1 MARPP
6 AVPVAKPIAAVPPDA
21 LPSEARA
28 AVLIWFDERGR
39 ALSFRATR
47 DPYAILVSEVMAQQ
61 TQISRVVEAWSR
73 FLERFPTVRALADAT
88 PADVVRAWQGMG
100 YDRRALNLRRAA
112 RAIVNEHGGAV
123 PSDIDALE
131 RLPGIGP
138 YTARAVASIAF
149 GARVG
154 AVDTNVRRVLGRAL
168 ADLDA
173 GALPPARLQKMADE
187 SVDPDRPGDW
197 THAVMDIGATLCR
210 PRVPACDACP
220 LRPWCRFAAE
230 TATAETAVP
239 ETAAPGH
246 AFDRAHR
253 RPARPRPASRAPA
266 IPFAATTR
274 WLRGRIVDRL
284 RDASGTDWSKVA
296 APIGDHDRAA
306 VRAALGALARD
317 GLVELDPADPDR
329 ARLATA

>member
-1 MARPP
+1 MARSRP
-6 AVPVAKPIAAVPPDA
+6 ALRRESPARA

-28 AVLIWFDERGR
+28 AVLTWFDERGR

-47 DPYAILVSEVMAQQ
+47 DPYAVLVSEVMAQQ
-61 TQISRVVEAWSR
+61 TQISRVVEAWGR
-73 FLERFPTVRALADAT
+73 FLARFPTVQALADAS

-112 RAIVNEHGGAV
+112 RAIVDEHGGVV
-123 PSDIDALE
+123 PSDIAALE

-168 ADLDA
+168 AGFDA
-173 GALPPARLQKMADE
+173 GLIPPARHQSMADA

-197 THAVMDIGATLCR
+197 THALMDIGATLCR
-210 PRVPACDACP
+210 PLGPTCDVCP
-220 LRPWCRFAAE
+220 LRSWCRFAAE
-230 TATAETAVP
+230 TA
-239 ETAAPGH
+239 APGP
-246 AFDRAHR
+246 AFDQAHR
-253 RPARPRPASRAPA
+253 RPAHPRPASRAPA
-266 IPFAATTR
+266 IPFATTTR
-274 WLRGRIVDRL
+274 WLRGRIVERL
-284 RDASGTDWSKVA
+284 RDASGPDWSVVA
-296 APIGDHDRAA
+296 APIGNHDRTA

-317 GLVELDPADPDR
+317 GLVELDPTDPDR